1 MDTILVVDDN
11 LAICQALGLMLEL
24 HDYQVITCHSP
35 QEALAIQA
43 RHDVDLVIQDMNF
56 TQDTTSG
63 EEGKS
68 LFYALRQCQA
78 DIPIILMTAWTQL
91 ETAVELVKAGAADYM
106 GKPWD
111 DAKLLNSIANLVTLN
126 KLAKE
131 NNKLVR
137 VDTDRMAAITQADL
151 CGIVFGSGAMQRCV
165 DLALQLARSDV
176 SVLITGPNGA
186 GKDKLADILHANS
199 PLKHK
204 PFIKVNIGALPMELL
219 EAELFGAEAGA
230 FTGATKTRIGR
241 FEAAD
246 GGTLFLDEIG
256 NLPLSGQVKL
266 LRVLQTGE
274 FERLGSH
281 KTLKVKVR
289 VISATNA
296 QLALDIAQG
305 RFREDLY
312 YRLNVIELAL
322 PALHQRPDDILPLVQ
337 HFIGEMFSLS
347 KAAKQALLEHHWPGN
362 VRELE
367 NACKRA
373 VLLANSNELTEA
385 DFGLPHY
392 ASVRPTAANS
402 VLGKQSL
409 HHHLLPPHVADT
421 PLSLTHSAFSGAADD
436 TRHVPTGSAPVQT
449 EQLPNSGGATHD
461 YEVSREQIEAAL
473 LQHNGVIARVAKSL
487 GLSRQALYRRMEK
500 HGIAK

>member
-11 LAICQALGLMLEL
+11 HAICQALSLMLEL
-24 HDYQVITCHSP
+24 HDYRVLTCYSP
-35 QEALAIQA
+35 QEALALMA
-43 RHDVDLVIQDMNF
+43 ANEVDLVLQDMNF
-56 TQDTTSG
+56 SRDTTSG
-63 EEGKS
+63 EEGKQ
-68 LFYALRQCQA
+68 LFYALRQQQA
-78 DIPIILMTAWTQL
+78 GIPIILLTAWTQL

-111 DAKLLNSIANLVTLN
+111 DTKLLTSVANLVALSRLSKQN
-126 KLAKE
+126 QKLE
-131 NNKLVR
+131 RLDNQRQV
-137 VDTDRMAAITQADL
+137 AIVEANL
-151 CGIVFGSGAMQRCV
+151 CGIVFGSGAMQRCI

-186 GKDKLADILHANS
+186 GKDKLADIIHANS

-204 PFIKVNIGALPMELL
+204 PFIKVNVGALPMDLL

-230 FTGATKTRIGR
+230 FTGATKARIGR

-289 VISATNA
+289 VLSATNA
-296 QLALDIAQG
+296 NLAQDIIDG
-305 RFREDLY
+305 HFREDLF

-322 PALHQRPDDILPLVQ
+322 VPLNQRLDDILPLVL
-337 HFIGEMFSLS
+337 HFIGADYSLTKS
-347 KAAKQALLEHHWPGN
+347 AKQALLQHPWPGN
-362 VRELE
+362 VRQLE

-373 VLLANSNELTEA
+373 VLLARSAVLTEF
-385 DFGLPHY
+385 DFGLSTSSSAAHP
-392 ASVRPTAANS
+392 ASISAANRDNTGDKVRYGEKS
-402 VLGKQSL
+402 EQIAASNHGVNPASSTGVNI
-409 HHHLLPPHVADT
+409 HADATALPIKSIEPCRAD
-421 PLSLTHSAFSGAADD
+421 
-436 TRHVPTGSAPVQT
+436 
-449 EQLPNSGGATHD
+449 
-461 YEVSREQIEAAL
+461 IEAAL
-473 LQHNGVIARVAKSL
+473 AEHNGVIARVAKSL

-500 HGIAK
+500 FGLDNSKST

>member
-1 MDTILVVDDN
+1 MDTILIVDDN
-11 LAICQALGLMLEL
+11 HAICQALGLMLEL
-24 HDYQVITCHSP
+24 NDYRVLTCHSP
-35 QEALAIQA
+35 EDALGLLATQ
-43 RHDVDLVIQDMNF
+43 DVDLVIQDMNF
-56 TQDTTSG
+56 TRDTTSG
-63 EEGKS
+63 EEGKQ
-68 LFYALRQCQA
+68 LFYALRERQG
-78 DIPIILMTAWTQL
+78 DLPIILMTAWTQL

-111 DAKLLNSIANLVTLN
+111 DAKVLNSITNLIALYKLSRANHRL
-126 KLAKE
+126 E
-131 NNKLVR
+131 R
-137 VDTDRMAAITQADL
+137 VNHQRQVAIADADL
-151 CGIVFGSGAMQRCV
+151 CGIVFGSGAMQRCI

-199 PLKHK
+199 PLKNK
-204 PFIKVNIGALPMELL
+204 PFIKVNVGALPMDLL

-230 FTGATKTRIGR
+230 FTGATKARIGR

-281 KTLKVKVR
+281 KTQKVKVR

-296 QLALDIAQG
+296 DLAQDIAEG
-305 RFREDLY
+305 RFREDLF

-322 PALHQRPDDILPLVQ
+322 SPLNQRTDDILPLVQ
-337 HFIGEMFSLS
+337 HFIGSEFSLS
-347 KAAKQALLEHHWPGN
+347 KPALKALLHHRWPGN

-373 VLLANSNELTEA
+373 VLLAQSHVLTEA
-385 DFGLPHY
+385 DFGLAPVVSAVRSATSHISAASEPRRFDQRQSDPQPAY
-392 ASVRPTAANS
+392 ASASIPANATFS
-402 VLGKQSL
+402 DGSERGQA
-409 HHHLLPPHVADT
+409 P
-421 PLSLTHSAFSGAADD
+421 SANEAI
-436 TRHVPTGSAPVQT
+436 
-449 EQLPNSGGATHD
+449 
-461 YEVSREQIEAAL
+461 EVSREDIEAAL
-473 LQHNGVIARVAKSL
+473 KQHHGVIARVAKAL
-487 GLSRQALYRRMEK
+487 GLSRQALYRRMDK
-500 HGIAK
+500 FGLDKS

>member
-1 MDTILVVDDN
+1 MDTILIVDDN
-11 LAICQALGLMLEL
+11 QAVCSALSLMLEL
-24 HDYQVITCHSP
+24 NGFKTLSCFSP
-35 QEALAIQA
+35 DEALALVAEQEIA
-43 RHDVDLVIQDMNF
+43 LVIQDMNF

-63 EEGKS
+63 EEGKR
-68 LFYALRQCQA
+68 LFYDIRACQPQL
-78 DIPIILMTAWTQL
+78 PIILLTAWTQL
-91 ETAVELVKAGAADYM
+91 ELAVELVKEGAADYM

-111 DAKLLNSIANLVTLN
+111 DDKLLNSVNNLISLHTLSQQN
-126 KLAKE
+126 SQLARSE
-131 NNKLVR
+131 HQ
-137 VDTDRMAAITQADL
+137 RMSAIKDADL
-151 CGIVFGSGAMQRCV
+151 CGIVFGSGAMQRCI
-165 DLALQLARSDV
+165 DLALQIAKSDV

-230 FTGATKTRIGR
+230 FTGANKTRIGR

-281 KTLKVKVR
+281 QTRKVKVR

-296 QLALDIAQG
+296 DLADDIASG
-305 RFREDLY
+305 RFREDLF

-322 PALHQRPDDILPLVQ
+322 PPLNQRQDDILPLVN
-337 HFIGEMFSLS
+337 HFIGQDFSLS
-347 KAAKQALLEHHWPGN
+347 KPTQQALVSYPWPGN

-373 VLLANSNELTEA
+373 VILAASPTLTMTDFGLKPVSDQPSVAAFNTAPQANPSAVSQAQTATAEGAADVAETSRSEPTEA
-385 DFGLPHY
+385 DI
-392 ASVRPTAANS
+392 
-402 VLGKQSL
+402 
-409 HHHLLPPHVADT
+409 
-421 PLSLTHSAFSGAADD
+421 
-436 TRHVPTGSAPVQT
+436 
-449 EQLPNSGGATHD
+449 EQ
-461 YEVSREQIEAAL
+461 AL
-473 LQHNGVIARVAKSL
+473 AEHNGVIARVAKSL

-500 HGIAK
+500 FGIEK

>member
-1 MDTILVVDDN
+1 MDTILIVDDN
-11 LAICQALGLMLEL
+11 HAVCSALALMLEL
-24 HDYQVITCHSP
+24 NDYHTISCYSPDEVLPILQQHDI
-35 QEALAIQA
+35 AL
-43 RHDVDLVIQDMNF
+43 VLQDMNF

-63 EEGKS
+63 EEGKT
-68 LFYALRQCQA
+68 LFYQIRAQQPAL
-78 DIPIILMTAWTQL
+78 PIILLTAWTQL
-91 ETAVELVKAGAADYM
+91 EVAVELVKEGAVDYM

-111 DAKLLNSIANLVTLN
+111 DDKLLTSVNNLISLHALSRENSVLQKA
-126 KLAKE
+126 E
-131 NNKLVR
+131 HE
-137 VDTDRMAAITQADL
+137 RMQALDGADL
-151 CGIVFGSGAMQRCV
+151 CGIVFGSVAMQRSV
-165 DLALQLARSDV
+165 DLALQVAKSDV

-186 GKDKLADILHANS
+186 GKDKLADIIHANS
-199 PLKHK
+199 PLKHR

-230 FTGATKTRIGR
+230 FTGANKVRIGR

-281 KTLKVKVR
+281 QTRKVNVR

-296 QLALDIAQG
+296 DLAEDIAQG
-305 RFREDLY
+305 RFREDLF

-322 PALHQRPDDILPLVQ
+322 APLQQRLEDIIPLAT
-337 HFIGEMFSLS
+337 HFIGQDFSID
-347 KAAKQALLEHHWPGN
+347 KQAQQALQAHSWPGN

-373 VLLANSNELTEA
+373 VILAQDKRLTTA
-385 DFGLPHY
+385 DFGLDTYSTTPVLNQAVTP
-392 ASVRPTAANS
+392 ASSAVSAAVPS
-402 VLGKQSL
+402 PQE
-409 HHHLLPPHVADT
+409 ADKVDVDK
-421 PLSLTHSAFSGAADD
+421 HSI
-436 TRHVPTGSAPVQT
+436 
-449 EQLPNSGGATHD
+449 EQ
-461 YEVSREQIEAAL
+461 AL
-473 LQHNGVIARVAKSL
+473 QQHNGVIARVAKSL

-500 HGIAK
+500 FGIEK

>member
-1 MDTILVVDDN
+1 MDTILIVDDN
-11 LAICQALGLMLEL
+11 HAICQALGLMLEING
-24 HDYQVITCHSP
+24 YQVLTCHTP
-35 QEALAIQA
+35 EDALNLMATQ
-43 RHDVDLVIQDMNF
+43 DVDLVIQDMNF
-56 TQDTTSG
+56 TRDTTSG
-63 EEGKS
+63 EEGRQ
-68 LFYALRQCQA
+68 LFYALRERQQ
-78 DIPIILMTAWTQL
+78 DLPIILMTAWTQL

-111 DAKLLNSIANLVTLN
+111 DAKLLNSITNLIALH
-126 KLAKE
+126 KLARANQQLE
-131 NNKLVR
+131 R
-137 VDTDRMAAITQADL
+137 VNSQRQVAIADADL
-151 CGIVFGSGAMQRCV
+151 CGIVFGSGAMQRCI

-186 GKDKLADILHANS
+186 GKDKLADIIHANS
-199 PLKHK
+199 PLKNK
-204 PFIKVNIGALPMELL
+204 PFIKVNVGALPMELL

-230 FTGATKTRIGR
+230 FTGANKARIGR

-296 QLALDIAQG
+296 DLAQDIAEG
-305 RFREDLY
+305 RFREDLF

-322 PALHQRPDDILPLVQ
+322 PPLNQRIDDILPLVK
-337 HFIGEMFSLS
+337 HFVGEGFSLS
-347 KAAKQALLEHHWPGN
+347 KPAQQALLQHRWQGN

-373 VLLANSNELTEA
+373 ALLAQSRVLIEA
-385 DFGLPHY
+385 DFGLPPAHGSHSS
-392 ASVRPTAANS
+392 AINTTTFGRTLSAITPIEPQV
-402 VLGKQSL
+402 KSL
-409 HHHLLPPHVADT
+409 HHD
-421 PLSLTHSAFSGAADD
+421 
-436 TRHVPTGSAPVQT
+436 VPAQSDSSDAM
-449 EQLPNSGGATHD
+449 D
-461 YEVSREQIEAAL
+461 VSREQIEMAL
-473 LQHNGVIARVAKSL
+473 KQHKGVIARVAKSL
-487 GLSRQALYRRMEK
+487 GLSRQALYRRMDKFGLEK
-500 HGIAK
+500 

>member
-1 MDTILVVDDN
+1 MDTILIVDDN
-11 LAICQALGLMLEL
+11 HAICQALGLMLEL
-24 HDYQVITCHSP
+24 NDYRVLTCHSP
-35 QEALAIQA
+35 EDALGLLATQ
-43 RHDVDLVIQDMNF
+43 DVDLVIQDMNF
-56 TQDTTSG
+56 TRDTTSG
-63 EEGKS
+63 EEGKQ
-68 LFYALRQCQA
+68 LFYALRERQG
-78 DIPIILMTAWTQL
+78 DLPIILMTAWTQL

-111 DAKLLNSIANLVTLN
+111 DAKVLNSITNLIALYKLSRANHRL
-126 KLAKE
+126 E
-131 NNKLVR
+131 R
-137 VDTDRMAAITQADL
+137 VNHQRQVAIADADL
-151 CGIVFGSGAMQRCV
+151 CGIVFGSGAMQRCI

-199 PLKHK
+199 PLKNK
-204 PFIKVNIGALPMELL
+204 PFIKVNVGALPMDLL

-230 FTGATKTRIGR
+230 FTGATKARIGR

-281 KTLKVKVR
+281 KTQKVKVR

-296 QLALDIAQG
+296 DLAQDIAEG
-305 RFREDLY
+305 RFREDLF

-322 PALHQRPDDILPLVQ
+322 SPLNQRTDDILPLVQ
-337 HFIGEMFSLS
+337 HFIGSDFSLS
-347 KAAKQALLEHHWPGN
+347 KPALQALLHHRWPGN

-373 VLLANSNELTEA
+373 VLLAQSHVLTEA
-385 DFGLPHY
+385 DFGLAPVVSAVRAATSHISAASEPRRFDQRQSDPQPVY
-392 ASVRPTAANS
+392 ASASIPTNATFADHSDRGQAPSANE
-402 VLGKQSL
+402 
-409 HHHLLPPHVADT
+409 AI
-421 PLSLTHSAFSGAADD
+421 
-436 TRHVPTGSAPVQT
+436 
-449 EQLPNSGGATHD
+449 
-461 YEVSREQIEAAL
+461 EVSREDIEAAL
-473 LQHNGVIARVAKSL
+473 KQHHGVIARVAKAL
-487 GLSRQALYRRMEK
+487 GLSRQALYRRMDK
-500 HGIAK
+500 FGLDKS